1 MKNTHLFCS
10 HVRDSLIGKSPGD
23 PEPESMVLAG
33 RKVSLRCRAP
43 CSQHGSRFVHSRTL
57 WLATRQRSQ
66 PVPPSIVVRLGS
78 AFCVPSWGLSPLKC
92 PGRARRCSRARPR
105 PQACFNPF
113 LSPLDTVRRS
123 LRLTQIDTPG
133 GLRGAACSGVTVVM
147 QNRCQFFLK
156 GLFPRNELRFLSF
169 GGDSSGNSPGI
180 RLKPDICRRI
190 PT

>member
-10 HVRDSLIGKSPGD
+10 HVRDSLIGNSPGD

-57 WLATRQRSQ
+57 WLATGQRSQ

-113 LSPLDTVRRS
+113 LSPRGTVRQS
-123 LRLTQIDTPG
+123 YLVAQIDTPG
-133 GLRGAACSGVTVVM
+133 ALRGAACSGVTGSTTKWE
-147 QNRCQFFLK
+147 RISLK
-156 GLFPRNELRFLSF
+156 GPFRRSGSRFWCFWGSVR
-169 GGDSSGNSPGI
+169 GYRPENRI
-180 RLKPDICRRI
+180 KPDICG
-190 PT
+190 

>member
-57 WLATRQRSQ
+57 WLATGQRSQ

-123 LRLTQIDTPG
+123 LRLTQMNKPG
-133 GLRGAACSGVTVVM
+133 GLRGAACSGVTGAM
-147 QNRCQFFLK
+147 NFGFQFILNGPFS
-156 GLFPRNELRFLSF
+156 RN
-169 GGDSSGNSPGI
+169 GP
-180 RLKPDICRRI
+180 
-190 PT
+190 